1 MVKNTSLSPSKLKK
15 SATISV
21 ESNLSRT
28 LTGIGSKR
36 DSLITNDSLN
46 KSLTDGLPGV
56 IEDVDAET
64 LKDDTANVSED
75 LSDSQSVKTKSKKSK
90 RGDNL
95 EIQEDAAE
103 DLKSSNLSSF
113 NDRASRDDNVKQIP

>member
-1 MVKNTSLSPSKLKK
+1 MVKTPSLSPSKLKK